1 MRVLRCLPGA
11 AFSVLFTAVLAFPQT
26 AQLPQTETGKLAS
39 EWLALCNAPNH
50 DALAKWNAANR
61 EEAFLK
67 EHSADE
73 VADTQLQECTQQGGF
88 DVVKVNESA
97 PDHLQLTAKGKKSG
111 IFLGLEF
118 RVSNGKLGGI
128 GFRPA
133 EIPDSAL
140 PSDVSDAVVKKE
152 VESTVARLS
161 GSGLF
166 SGIVMVARGTQPI
179 AIATGGFANR
189 ENKTPIT
196 ADTQFTL
203 GSMGKM
209 FTAAAVG
216 QLVDQGKL
224 SYNDVVGKFF
234 PRYGNQTIREKVTV
248 GMLLSHT
255 GGLGDFLDKRTPEM
269 MKDGVKRASE
279 FVPLFEN
286 VPPKFEPGSSWSYSN
301 AGLTLAGAIVE
312 KVSGEAYPD
321 YLRKHIFEPAG
332 MKNSDPN
339 NIPHHDARMVTPYT
353 QMSENGPSAAWHAAK
368 PDIGSPAG
376 GALSTANDLIRFAAA
391 LRNGKL
397 VSKATF
403 ERMAQPHGK
412 TPWGGEYGYAMQIE
426 HVQGETVVGHGGGYP
441 GVNTEL
447 YIVLNSPYTIVA
459 LANQDPPAA
468 DFAGQMVQALVAK
481 KAKEGK

>member
-1 MRVLRCLPGA
+1 MRILRCLPGA
-11 AFSVLFTAVLAFPQT
+11 AFFVLFTAILA
-26 AQLPQTETGKLAS
+26 LPQSARLPDTEAGKFAS
-39 EWLALCNAPNH
+39 EWLAQCNAPSR
-50 DALAKWNAANR
+50 DALIKWNAANR

-67 EHSADE
+67 EHSARE
-73 VADTQLQECTQQGGF
+73 VADTQFRECTQHGGF
-88 DVVKVNESA
+88 EVLKVNQST
-97 PDHLQLTAKGKKSG
+97 PDHILLSAKGKKSG
-111 IFLGLEF
+111 VFLGLEF
-118 RVSNGKLGGI
+118 GTRNGKLGGI

-133 EIPDSAL
+133 DIPNSAL
-140 PSDVSDAVVKKE
+140 PSDVSDTAVKKE
-152 VESTVARLS
+152 VESTVAHLS
-161 GSGLF
+161 SAGLF

-179 AIATGGFANR
+179 AVATGGYADR
-189 ENKTPIT
+189 DKKTPIT
-196 ADTQFTL
+196 PDTQFTL

-209 FTAAAVG
+209 FTAAAIG
-216 QLVDQGKL
+216 QLVDQDKL
-224 SYNDVVGKFF
+224 SYDDVVGKFF
-234 PRYGNQTIREKVTV
+234 PKYGNQTIREKVTV

-269 MKDGVKRASE
+269 MKNGVKRASE

-286 VPPKFEPGSSWSYSN
+286 DAPKFEPGTSWSYSN
-301 AGLTLAGAIVE
+301 AGLALAGAIVE

-339 NIPHHDARMVTPYT
+339 NIPHQDPRMVTPYT
-353 QMSENGPSAAWHAAK
+353 QMSDRGPSQDWHAAQ

-376 GALSTANDLIRFAAA
+376 GALSTANDLIHFADA
-391 LRNGKL
+391 LRNGKI

-403 ERMAQPHGK
+403 EKMTQPHGK

-426 HVQGETVVGHGGGYP
+426 HVNGETLVGHGGGYP

-447 YIVLNSPYTIVA
+447 NLVLNSPYTIVA

-468 DFAGQMVQALVAK
+468 DFASQMPNAVVAK

>member
-1 MRVLRCLPGA
+1 MRILRCLPGA
-11 AFSVLFTAVLAFPQT
+11 ALFVLLTAVLAFSQT
-26 AQLPQTETGKLAS
+26 VQLPDTEAGKLAS
-39 EWLALCNAPNH
+39 EWLAQCNAPNR
-50 DALAKWNAANR
+50 DALVKWNAANR

-67 EHSADE
+67 EHSAEE
-73 VADTQLQECTQQGGF
+73 VADSQLHECRQQGGF
-88 DVVKVNESA
+88 DVVKTNEST
-97 PDHLQLTAKGKKSG
+97 PEHILLTARGKKSG
-111 IFLGLEF
+111 VFLGLEF
-118 RVSNGKLGGI
+118 MTRNGKLGGI

-133 EIPDSAL
+133 DIPDSVL
-140 PSDVSDAVVKKE
+140 PSDVSYAAVKKE
-152 VESTVARLS
+152 IDATVSRLS
-161 GSGLF
+161 SAGLF

-179 AIATGGFANR
+179 AVATGGYADR
-189 ENKTPIT
+189 DKKSPIT
-196 ADTQFTL
+196 PDTQFTL

-224 SYNDVVGKFF
+224 SYDDVVGKFF
-234 PRYGNQTIREKVTV
+234 PQYGNQTIREKVTV

-269 MKDGVKRASE
+269 MKNGVKRASE

-286 VPPKFEPGSSWSYSN
+286 DAPKFEPGTSWSYSN
-301 AGLTLAGAIVE
+301 AGLALAGAIVE

-321 YLRKHIFEPAG
+321 YLRKHIFEPTG

-339 NIPHHDARMVTPYT
+339 NIPHHDPRMVTPYT
-353 QMSENGPSAAWHAAK
+353 QMSEKGPSNEWHTAEA
-368 PDIGSPAG
+368 DIGSPAG
-376 GALSTANDLIRFAAA
+376 GALSTANDLVRFADA

-403 ERMAQPHGK
+403 EKMTQPHGK

-426 HVQGETVVGHGGGYP
+426 HVEGETVVGHGGGYP

-447 YIVLNSPYTIVA
+447 YIILNSPYTIVA

-468 DFAGQMVQALVAK
+468 DFASQMAKAVMAK
-481 KAKEGK
+481 KAKDGK

>member
-1 MRVLRCLPGA
+1 MRILRCLPGA
-11 AFSVLFTAVLAFPQT
+11 AFFVLFTAVLAFSQAT
-26 AQLPQTETGKLAS
+26 QLPDTGAGKLAS
-39 EWLALCNAPNH
+39 EWLALCDAPNH
-50 DALAKWNAANR
+50 DAIAKWNAANR
-61 EEAFLK
+61 EEAFLN

-73 VADTQLQECTQQGGF
+73 IADNQLRECTQQGGF
-88 DVVKVNESA
+88 DVVKVDESA
-97 PDHLQLTAKGKKSG
+97 QDHILLTARGKKSG
-111 IFLGLEF
+111 VFLGLEF
-118 RVSNGKLGGI
+118 RVRGVKLGGV

-133 EIPDSAL
+133 DVPDSAL
-140 PSDVSDAVVKKE
+140 PTDLSDAAVKKE

-161 GSGLF
+161 GAGLF

-179 AIATGGFANR
+179 AVATGGYADR
-189 ENKTPIT
+189 DKKSPIT

-209 FTAAAVG
+209 FTAAAIG

-224 SYNDVVGKFF
+224 SYDDVVGRFF
-234 PRYGNQTIREKVTV
+234 PQYGNQTIREKVTV

-255 GGLGDFLDKRTPEM
+255 GGLGDFLGKRTPAM
-269 MKDGVKRASE
+269 MKNGVKRASE

-286 VPPKFEPGSSWSYSN
+286 DAPKFEPGSSWSYSN
-301 AGLTLAGAIVE
+301 AGLALAGAIVE
-312 KVSGEAYPD
+312 KASGEAYPD

-339 NIPHHDARMVTPYT
+339 NIPHHDPRMVTPYT
-353 QMSENGPSAAWHAAK
+353 EMSDKGPLSDWHTAEA
-368 PDIGSPAG
+368 DIGSPAG
-376 GALSTANDLIRFAAA
+376 GALSTANDLVRFAAA

-403 ERMAQPHGK
+403 EKMTEPHGK
-412 TPWGGEYGYAMQIE
+412 TPWGGEYGYAMDIE
-426 HVQGETVVGHGGGYP
+426 HVQGETIVGHGGGYP

-447 YIVLNSPYTIVA
+447 NIVLNSPYTIIA

-468 DFAGQMVQALVAK
+468 DFASQLTKALVAK
-481 KAKEGK
+481 KARQSK

>member
-1 MRVLRCLPGA
+1 MSIRRCLRAA
-11 AFSVLFTAVLAFPQT
+11 AFFVLFTAVLAFSQS
-26 AQLPQTETGKLAS
+26 AQLPQTEAGKLAS
-39 EWLALCNAPNH
+39 GWLAQCNAPNR
-50 DALAKWNAANR
+50 DALIQWNASNR

-73 VADTQLQECTQQGGF
+73 VADNQLRECTQQGGF
-88 DVVKVNESA
+88 DIVKVNDSA
-97 PDHLQLTAKGKKSG
+97 PDHILLTGKGKKSG
-111 IFLGLEF
+111 VFLGLE
-118 RVSNGKLGGI
+118 VATKNGKLSRI

-133 EIPDSAL
+133 DIPDSAL
-140 PSDVSDAVVKKE
+140 PSDVSDAAVKKE

-161 GSGLF
+161 GAGLF
-166 SGIVMVARGTQPI
+166 SGIVIVARGTNPI
-179 AIATGGFANR
+179 AVTTAGNADRDKKSAI
-189 ENKTPIT
+189 TP
-196 ADTQFTL
+196 DTQFTL

-209 FTAAAVG
+209 FTAAAIG
-216 QLVDQGKL
+216 QLVDQRKL
-224 SYNDVVGKFF
+224 SYDDVVGKFF
-234 PRYGNQTIREKVTV
+234 PQYGNQTIREKVTV

-286 VPPKFEPGSSWSYSN
+286 DPPKFEPGTSWSYSN
-301 AGLTLAGAIVE
+301 AGLALAGAIVE

-321 YLRKHIFEPAG
+321 YIRKHIFEPAG

-339 NIPHHDARMVTPYT
+339 NIPHHDPRMVTPYT
-353 QMSENGPSAAWHAAK
+353 QMSEKGPSSEWHTAD

-376 GALSTANDLIRFAAA
+376 GALSTANDLVRFADA
-391 LRNGKL
+391 LRSGKL

-403 ERMAQPHGK
+403 EKMTQPHGK

-426 HVQGETVVGHGGGYP
+426 HVNGETLVGHGGGYP

-447 YIVLNSPYTIVA
+447 NLVLNSPYTIVA

-468 DFAGQMVQALVAK
+468 DFATQMTNALVAK
-481 KAKEGK
+481 KTKEGK